1 MKWLLTLSLSFFTLF
16 ASDYSIVFIHLGPK
30 IPDYSE
36 FAIKQARLFNPDAN
50 IYLIANEAAL
60 SGKSHDIAI
69 PVTVESIP
77 KSQEHKEFIKK
88 CNYPGDL
95 WRYSSERF
103 LVLDDF
109 MENTRLER
117 VFHMENDIMLYADLS
132 TLMPIFDK
140 YKIGATFD
148 NDVRCIPG
156 FIFFKNAQAI
166 KPLARHFVNTFMS
179 LGQDMKVIAD
189 FRNTA
194 GSYYIKSLPVIFP
207 AYANFYPLKSDK
219 GHVAKNPAL
228 YSYNFDQFQSIF
240 DAAAIGQYL
249 GGIDPIHANNEPG
262 FVNESCVFNPS
273 RFTYEWIA
281 DDQGR
286 KVPYLNFYG
295 EKIRI
300 NNLHIH
306 CKNLKKFE
314 S

>member
-1 MKWLLTLSLSFFTLF
+1 MKLFTSLLMLVCSLF

-36 FAIKQARLFNPDAN
+36 DSIKQAHLFNPDAK
-50 IYLIANEAAL
+50 IFLLANESAL
-60 SGKSHDIAI
+60 SNRLFEHAI

-77 KSQEHKEFIKK
+77 KSAEHKDFIKR

-109 MENTRLER
+109 LEQTHLER
-117 VFHMENDIMLYADLS
+117 VFHLENDVMLYTDLS
-132 TLMPIFDK
+132 LMMHVFDK

-148 NDVRCIPG
+148 NDSRCIPG
-156 FIFFKNAQAI
+156 FIYFKNSQSI
-166 KPLARHFVNTFMS
+166 KPLAKHFVNYFMA

-189 FRNTA
+189 FKNTA
-194 GSYYIKSLPVIFP
+194 GSYYIKPFPVIFP
-207 AYANFYPLKSDK
+207 TYTNYYPLKSDK
-219 GHVAKNPAL
+219 GHVAKNPAF
-228 YSYNFDQFQSIF
+228 YSFNYDQFHSLF
-240 DAAAIGQYL
+240 DAAALGQYL
-249 GGIDPIHANNEPG
+249 GGIDPIHHNNGAG
-262 FVNESCVFNPS
+262 FVNESCLFNPS
-273 RFTYEWIA
+273 LFTYEWIK

-286 KVPYLNFYG
+286 KVPYLLFHN

-306 CKNLKKFE
+306 CKNLKKFA